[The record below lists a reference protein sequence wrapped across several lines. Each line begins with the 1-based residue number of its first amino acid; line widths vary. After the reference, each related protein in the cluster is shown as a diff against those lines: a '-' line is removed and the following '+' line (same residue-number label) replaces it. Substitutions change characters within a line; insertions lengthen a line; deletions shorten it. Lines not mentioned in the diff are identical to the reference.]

1 MRSVISLPTTL
12 HQQIVK
18 QPLLRL
24 CLWFRRE
31 PVRLTG
37 RRGLNRKLT
46 AFPNDLVWHYV

>member
-24 CLWFRRE
+24 CLWFRRKA
-31 PVRLTG
+31 VRLTG
-37 RRGLNRKLT
+37 RRRLHSKLT
-46 AFPNDLVWHYV
+46 ALPNDLVRHL